1 MIERIEQSDR
11 RLEVRLSST
20 FAELERGVNLLQAF
34 MAEIQADDDLAYRVV
49 LLGSEVLTN
58 AMKHGN
64 KWHAKKVATMRLV
77 VRKRTM
83 ELVVTD
89 EGGGLHLSDR
99 DALSEENLLA
109 DHGRGLLLMRELA
122 DEVYLEEG
130 ENTVRLIFN
139 CSV

>member
-1 MIERIEQSDR
+1 
-11 RLEVRLSST
+11 
-20 FAELERGVNLLQAF
+20 
-34 MAEIQADDDLAYRVV
+34 
-49 LLGSEVLTN
+49 
-58 AMKHGN
+58 
-64 KWHAKKVATMRLV
+64 
-77 VRKRTM
+77 M